1 VGPWLIDIR
10 DRSELEPWLTGGPPG
25 RAGSTVMLVSGNGPE
40 VRVFLP
46 NALDAAK
53 VGERRV
59 VVWIKDPSLLGDGGV
74 REAFANGDSILAVVL
89 GPDGSV
95 GGWVVGDR
103 IGVNDAVF
111 AFAQAEAVHA

>member
-1 VGPWLIDIR
+1 MGPWLIDIR

-59 VVWIKDPSLLGDGGV
+59 VVWIKDPSLLGDGRV